1 MKQFKITIKTNQN
14 KYKVVIGKNLIN
26 NFLKI
31 LNNNSINF
39 NKCLLVIDNKVP
51 NEFIKKINFALKK
64 KKIFKYFF
72 NPNEKNK
79 NQKTS
84 DLIIKILL
92 YQIN

>member
-64 KKIFKYFF
+64 KKFLNIF
-72 NPNEKNK
+72 
-79 NQKTS
+79 
-84 DLIIKILL
+84 LIPMRKIKIKKILIKYL
-92 YQIN
+92 IYF